1 MSHPEQAPEGRRRPA
16 SPTRAL
22 AEPPT
27 TRTPETTRWR
37 ICREVI
43 IHRID
48 DEAVAYDPGAHEV
61 LYLDADAFEVFKQVD
76 GTRDDA
82 AIFLELA
89 QQHGETTDEVASR
102 FAPVLAAM
110 RRHGWIGR
118 THGADE
124 VS

>member
-1 MSHPEQAPEGRRRPA
+1 MSHPEQTPEGRRRPV
-16 SPTRAL
+16 SSTRAL

-27 TRTPETTRWR
+27 TSMPEATRWR
-37 ICREVI
+37 ICREVVV
-43 IHRID
+43 HRID
-48 DEAVAYDPGAHEV
+48 DEAVVYDPGAHEV

-82 AIFLELA
+82 AIFLKLA
-89 QQHGETTDEVASR
+89 QKHGERTDEVASR

-118 THGADE
+118 ILGADE

>member
-1 MSHPEQAPEGRRRPA
+1 M
-16 SPTRAL
+16 
-22 AEPPT
+22 
-27 TRTPETTRWR
+27 
-37 ICREVI
+37 
-43 IHRID
+43 
-48 DEAVAYDPGAHEV
+48 YDPGAHEV

-82 AIFLELA
+82 AIFVQLA
-89 QQHGETTDEVASR
+89 RDLGETTDDVASR

-118 THGADE
+118 TLAADE